1 MSFRLWACSSTSFG
15 HPSLSVGLRLRHR
28 LPSNLHS
35 IPALLPTCMSV
46 LAILIT
52 AIKSAITALRTTASA
67 LEVAVEQA
75 EAISGQVI
83 TGSTVSEWDYI
94 PSEGSAA
101 GYSAALSRGYDAV
114 AETITQAPPAA
125 LAFASRLPVSPTEK
139 RERIQRA
146 WEAGLWARAVLEG
159 RISKPRPTPKTALR
173 STVYVIVR
181 APGLARPCWVSSAAE
196 YYRILP
202 QFTEDSLSHSFASQA
217 EARAYC
223 LAIGIDFPDGPSE
236 QQ

>member
-1 MSFRLWACSSTSFG
+1 
-15 HPSLSVGLRLRHR
+15 
-28 LPSNLHS
+28 
-35 IPALLPTCMSV
+35 MSV

-52 AIKSAITALRTTASA
+52 AIKSAITALRATASA
-67 LEVAVEQA
+67 LESAVEQA

-83 TGSTVSEWDYI
+83 TSSNVSEWDFI

-101 GYSAALSRGYDAV
+101 GHSAVLSRGYDAV

-125 LAFASRLPVSPTEK
+125 LALASRLPVSPTEK
-139 RERIQRA
+139 KERIQRA
-146 WEAGLWARAVLEG
+146 WEAGLWARATLEG
-159 RISKPRPTPKTALR
+159 RVPKPRPTPKAALR

-223 LAIGIDFPDGPSE
+223 LAIGIAFPDGPSE